1 MMYDITGIIK
11 PKFVGYFNGRNF
23 FGDGTKMTGGDISPE
38 SLVFIPA
45 DKTPP
50 AYKALNNG
58 PLLIGAYELSGSTAV
73 YQISNN

>member
-1 MMYDITGIIK
+1 
-11 PKFVGYFNGRNF
+11 
-23 FGDGTKMTGGDISPE
+23 MTGGDISPE

-50 AYKALNNG
+50 AYRASNNS

-73 YQISNN
+73 YQINN

>member
-1 MMYDITGIIK
+1 M
-11 PKFVGYFNGRNF
+11 VGTF

-38 SLVFIPA
+38 SLVFVPA

-50 AYKALNNG
+50 AYKALNDG

-73 YQISNN
+73 YQINN